1 MPPDPAE
8 YGISERAR
16 RTPDKPALIC
26 EGVMRTFAELDAR
39 ATRLAH
45 ALRARG
51 IEAGDRVAI
60 MLPNGIEFFE
70 TWTAAAKLGVP
81 VVLVNFHLKHDELA
95 YILADSRAKLLVTH
109 AELAD
114 RHGAAEAIGCALLVV
129 GADNSESSYEAAIAA
144 VPDDTP
150 HLEVTALSTPVFY
163 TSGTTGRP
171 KGVIHAGRT
180 PGSATADDRAQAARN
195 MMGQVLLWWWGPDD
209 VYIVSGPAYH
219 AGPGGWAMAALFVGA
234 TTVILRRFDAREWLA
249 AVDQYRVTK
258 TFMVP
263 AHFIRL
269 LELPEAERATY
280 DT

>member
-1 MPPDPAE
+1 MPPDPSE

-16 RTPDKPALIC
+16 RTPGKAALVC
-26 EGVMRTFAELDAR
+26 DGDVRTFAHLDAR

-51 IEAGDRVAI
+51 IESGDRVAI
-60 MLPNGIEFFE
+60 MLPNSIEFFE
-70 TWTAAAKLGVP
+70 TWIAASKLGVP

-95 YILADSRAKLLVTH
+95 YILTDSRAKLFVTH

-114 RHGAAEAIGCALLVV
+114 RHGAAEATGCALLVV
-129 GADNSESSYEAAIAA
+129 GANDAASSYEAAITS
-144 VPDDTP
+144 VPDDAP

-180 PGSATADDRAQAARN
+180 PGSATADDPAQAARN
-195 MMGQVLLWWWGPDD
+195 MMGQVSLWWWEPDD
-209 VYIVSGPAYH
+209 TYIVSGPAYH

-234 TTVILRRFDAREWLA
+234 TTVILRRFDAREWLD
-249 AVDQYRVTK
+249 AVDRYR
-258 TFMVP
+258 
-263 AHFIRL
+263 
-269 LELPEAERATY
+269 
-280 DT
+280 